1 MQYSKLKCTS
11 SFLYSIMTAT
21 ATATATA
28 TVLLVYQIK
37 YCSDLRVCLVKL
49 SKFQFKVIDNDFN
62 LDYI

>member
-21 ATATATA
+21 ANATAS
-28 TVLLVYQIK
+28 VLLVYQIK
-37 YCSDLRVCLVKL
+37 YWSYLRACLVKL